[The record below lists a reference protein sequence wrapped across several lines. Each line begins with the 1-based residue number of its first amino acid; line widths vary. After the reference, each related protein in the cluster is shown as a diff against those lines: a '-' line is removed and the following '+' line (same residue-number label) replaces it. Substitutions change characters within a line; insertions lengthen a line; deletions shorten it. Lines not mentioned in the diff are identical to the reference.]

1 MNLGNEN
8 FKEARKYCG
17 QMHNKN
23 QQCDK
28 HPNKTQFKENFIHET
43 YCDI

>member
-23 QQCDK
+23 QCDK
-28 HPNKTQFKENFIHET
+28 HPNKTQFKENRIHET